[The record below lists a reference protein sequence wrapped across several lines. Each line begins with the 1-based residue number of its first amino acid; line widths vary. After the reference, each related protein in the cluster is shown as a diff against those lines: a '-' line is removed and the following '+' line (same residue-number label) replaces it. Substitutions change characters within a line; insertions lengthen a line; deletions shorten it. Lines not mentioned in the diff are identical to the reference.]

1 MTKQFPFPWTA
12 YWKFQLKLM
21 EDLLDTSGT
30 LLKIA
35 KRFKKFC
42 IYAHN
47 KDYENADKSH
57 KKLEEAMFECMEEIE
72 EKKDEEEINEGE
84 YLDRC
89 NVLRDFMRIIKKNKN
104 VYDSRGKIS
113 DELFVEIMERY
124 LM

>member
-1 MTKQFPFPWTA
+1 MTKHFPFPWSA
-12 YWKFQLKLM
+12 YWKYQLKLIEGLFDCTGSM
-21 EDLLDTSGT
+21 LT
-30 LLKIA
+30 LA

-57 KKLEEAMFECMEEIE
+57 KKLEEAMFEVMEKLDEDK
-72 EKKDEEEINEGE
+72 EKIKEGL
-84 YLDRC
+84 YLGMC
-89 NVLRDFMRIIKKNKN
+89 NTLQDFMRIIKKNKN